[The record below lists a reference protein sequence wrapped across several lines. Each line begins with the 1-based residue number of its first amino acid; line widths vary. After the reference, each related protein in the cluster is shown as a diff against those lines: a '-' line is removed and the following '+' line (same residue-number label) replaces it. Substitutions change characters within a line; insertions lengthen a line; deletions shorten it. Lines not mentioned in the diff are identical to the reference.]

1 MPDTR
6 PLGVLLD
13 NIELELEAKGL
24 ESKKDSGPFS
34 LPKRKITNQLGRTGA
49 VPNIENVSQRETR
62 NNEREEVRTMS
73 VLFSELLVPGWAD
86 EKIGLD
92 AVTGTYSDGSSF
104 NLPCHTADPEMYFS
118 EDELAVAEAKS
129 LCGGC
134 LVRTQCLE
142 GALSR
147 KEPAGVWG
155 GELFEDGRV
164 IARKRKA
171 GRPTAIE
178 VAAREVNAPIA
189 SITSELEISS
199 PVSSQSIREES
210 AA

>member
-1 MPDTR
+1 
-6 PLGVLLD
+6 
-13 NIELELEAKGL
+13 
-24 ESKKDSGPFS
+24 
-34 LPKRKITNQLGRTGA
+34 
-49 VPNIENVSQRETR
+49 
-62 NNEREEVRTMS
+62 MS

-104 NLPCHTADPEMYFS
+104 NLPCHTADPELFFS
-118 EDELAVAEAKS
+118 EVDLAVAEAKS

-134 LVRTQCLE
+134 PVRTHCLE

-147 KEPAGVWG
+147 QEPVGVWG

-164 IARKRKA
+164 IAKKRKA
-171 GRPTAIE
+171 GRPTLSE
-178 VAAREVNAPIA
+178 VAARE
-189 SITSELEISS
+189 
-199 PVSSQSIREES
+199 EE

>member
-1 MPDTR
+1 
-6 PLGVLLD
+6 
-13 NIELELEAKGL
+13 
-24 ESKKDSGPFS
+24 
-34 LPKRKITNQLGRTGA
+34 
-49 VPNIENVSQRETR
+49 
-62 NNEREEVRTMS
+62 MS

-92 AVTGTYSDGSSF
+92 AVTGTHSDGSSF

-118 EDELAVAEAKS
+118 EDELAIAEAKS
-129 LCGGC
+129 LCRLC
-134 LVRTQCLE
+134 PVRSQCLE

-155 GELFEDGRV
+155 GELFEGGLV
-164 IARKRKA
+164 ISRKRKA

-178 VAAREVNAPIA
+178 VAAREVSAHFQKIIVEPEVDSPA
-189 SITSELEISS
+189 SGIS
-199 PVSSQSIREES
+199 IHEES

>member
-1 MPDTR
+1 
-6 PLGVLLD
+6 
-13 NIELELEAKGL
+13 
-24 ESKKDSGPFS
+24 
-34 LPKRKITNQLGRTGA
+34 
-49 VPNIENVSQRETR
+49 
-62 NNEREEVRTMS
+62 MS

-118 EDELAVAEAKS
+118 DDELAVAEAKS

-134 LVRTQCLE
+134 PVRTECLE

-147 KEPAGVWG
+147 QEPAGVWG
-155 GELFEDGRV
+155 GELFEDGRI

-171 GRPTAIE
+171 GRPTAVE
-178 VAAREVNAPIA
+178 VAARTAPVQQLPSQLEVISPA
-189 SITSELEISS
+189 SSES
-199 PVSSQSIREES
+199 VREES

>member
-1 MPDTR
+1 
-6 PLGVLLD
+6 
-13 NIELELEAKGL
+13 
-24 ESKKDSGPFS
+24 
-34 LPKRKITNQLGRTGA
+34 
-49 VPNIENVSQRETR
+49 
-62 NNEREEVRTMS
+62 MS

-118 EDELAVAEAKS
+118 DDELAVAEAKS

-134 LVRTQCLE
+134 PVRTQCLE

-147 KEPAGVWG
+147 QEPAGVWG
-155 GELFEDGRV
+155 GELFEDGRI

-171 GRPTAIE
+171 GRPTAVE
-178 VAAREVNAPIA
+178 VAARTAPIQQIPSQLEVA
-189 SITSELEISS
+189 SPASSEAE
-199 PVSSQSIREES
+199 REES

>member
-1 MPDTR
+1 
-6 PLGVLLD
+6 
-13 NIELELEAKGL
+13 
-24 ESKKDSGPFS
+24 
-34 LPKRKITNQLGRTGA
+34 
-49 VPNIENVSQRETR
+49 
-62 NNEREEVRTMS
+62 MS
-73 VLFSELLVPGWAD
+73 VLFSELLIPGWAD
-86 EKIGLD
+86 KKIGLD
-92 AVTGTYSDGSSF
+92 AVTGTHSDGSSF

-118 EDELAVAEAKS
+118 EEELAVAEAKS

-134 LVRTQCLE
+134 PVRSQCLE

-178 VAAREVNAPIA
+178 VAAREINSLLTSIA
-189 SITSELEISS
+189 SPLEITSSISN
-199 PVSSQSIREES
+199 PAMREES

>member
-1 MPDTR
+1 
-6 PLGVLLD
+6 
-13 NIELELEAKGL
+13 
-24 ESKKDSGPFS
+24 
-34 LPKRKITNQLGRTGA
+34 
-49 VPNIENVSQRETR
+49 
-62 NNEREEVRTMS
+62 MS

-118 EDELAVAEAKS
+118 DDELAVAEAKS

-134 LVRTQCLE
+134 PVRTQCLE

-147 KEPAGVWG
+147 QEPAGVWG
-155 GELFEDGRV
+155 GELFEDGRI

-171 GRPTAIE
+171 GRPTAVE
-178 VAAREVNAPIA
+178 VAARTAPIQQLPSQLEVA
-189 SITSELEISS
+189 SPTSPASS
-199 PVSSQSIREES
+199 EAEREES

>member
-1 MPDTR
+1 
-6 PLGVLLD
+6 
-13 NIELELEAKGL
+13 
-24 ESKKDSGPFS
+24 
-34 LPKRKITNQLGRTGA
+34 
-49 VPNIENVSQRETR
+49 
-62 NNEREEVRTMS
+62 MS

-118 EDELAVAEAKS
+118 DDELAVAEAKS

-134 LVRTQCLE
+134 PVRTQCLE

-147 KEPAGVWG
+147 QEPAGVWG
-155 GELFEDGRV
+155 GELFEDGRI

-171 GRPTAIE
+171 GRPTAVE
-178 VAAREVNAPIA
+178 VAARTAPIQNLPMQLEVA
-189 SITSELEISS
+189 S
-199 PVSSQSIREES
+199 PASSQSEREES